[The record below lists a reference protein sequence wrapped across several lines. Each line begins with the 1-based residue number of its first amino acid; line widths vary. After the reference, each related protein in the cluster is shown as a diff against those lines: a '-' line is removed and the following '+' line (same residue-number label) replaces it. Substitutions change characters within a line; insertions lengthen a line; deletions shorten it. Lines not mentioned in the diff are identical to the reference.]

1 MNWIIA
7 LIRWIFGIKEG
18 GVSPGSS
25 NTSSGNLE
33 NLLIALE
40 GSSNALYSDPIGLD
54 TIGVGHLVIKNDVN
68 LVKIAGTEDPRFLR
82 SNPLANSQVRA
93 LLALDLQKFRDFVRG
108 FSWDLDAHQEDALV
122 SFIFNVG
129 TGSFNKSTMKKYLEG
144 KATAVSIAE
153 QFPRWRMAGGQVMGG
168 LQLRRAVEATIFL
181 GKRQISEYFM
191 KEVPTRHQRRAQDLV
206 NLYWGG

>member
-1 MNWIIA
+1 MNFI
-7 LIRWIFGIKEG
+7 LKLLRWIFGIDNG
-18 GVSPGSS
+18 GVSPDLPA
-25 NTSSGNLE
+25 TTGNLE

-54 TIGVGHLVIKNDVN
+54 TIGVGHLILKNDIN
-68 LVKIAGTEDPRFLR
+68 LVKIAGSDDVRFLR

-93 LLALDLQKFRDFVRG
+93 LLALDLQKFRDFVHG
-108 FSWDLDAHQEDALV
+108 FSWDLEPHQEDALV

-153 QFPRWRMAGGQVMGG
+153 QFPRWRMAGGQIMGG

-181 GKRQISEYFM
+181 GKKQIPEYFI
-191 KEVPTRHQRRAQDLV
+191 KEVPTKHHRRAQMLV
-206 NLYWGG
+206 DTYWGA